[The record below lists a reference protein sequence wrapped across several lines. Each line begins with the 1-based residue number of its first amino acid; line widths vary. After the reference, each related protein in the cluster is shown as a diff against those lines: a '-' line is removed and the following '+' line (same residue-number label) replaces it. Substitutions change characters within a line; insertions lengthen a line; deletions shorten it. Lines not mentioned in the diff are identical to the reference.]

1 LTYIFIDKE
10 SLFAKVLSQLIGN
23 VLTAWV
29 DSGTN
34 AGLSKPPEA
43 SQRRQD
49 NLDMH
54 LRKQFE
60 WRKKA
65 PAKVP
70 WPLRESAEAHQRKET
85 WMGSIS
91 RQRSPHE
98 TDATASRYSD
108 EWAPTPLPS
117 GHAPGIE
124 DLLRT
129 PLNLPSGDDGLR
141 AVLLAKAVE
150 YEIIPRLM
158 LAHRVPE
165 ECASHPLTARQSVTP
180 EDVAVF
186 AELVLHEDDR
196 AVRDCVIALRDRGVP
211 IEAIFLDLLSPVAR
225 HLGEMWERDLCTFTE
240 VTVGLGRLQKVL
252 RENSAAFG
260 QFNHVGRSEQGRRI
274 LLLPCPGEQHTFG
287 LSLVAELFHRAGWDV
302 VTCFLATDA
311 AAVMVQKDWY
321 DVVGFSLGS
330 ESGVAKLRA
339 AMALVRQVSQNP
351 QVSIIA
357 GGPIFLLHPEYGE
370 QIQADAIITEGVH
383 APSQAEQLVAAS
395 RLQK

>member
-1 LTYIFIDKE
+1 
-10 SLFAKVLSQLIGN
+10 
-23 VLTAWV
+23 
-29 DSGTN
+29 
-34 AGLSKPPEA
+34 
-43 SQRRQD
+43 
-49 NLDMH
+49 
-54 LRKQFE
+54 
-60 WRKKA
+60 
-65 PAKVP
+65 
-70 WPLRESAEAHQRKET
+70 
-85 WMGSIS
+85 MGSYS
-91 RQRSPHE
+91 RQRSPQE
-98 TDATASRYSD
+98 AEASAARYSED
-108 EWAPTPLPS
+108 WSPESAPAGFP
-117 GHAPGIE
+117 PGIE

-129 PLNLPSGDDGLR
+129 STPIPANEDGLR

-165 ECASHPLTARQSVTP
+165 ECAAHPLTANQRVTP

-186 AELVLHEDDR
+186 AELVLHEDDF

-260 QFNHVGRSEQGRRI
+260 QFTASGQSEQGRRI
-274 LLLPCPGEQHTFG
+274 LLMPCPGEQHTFG

-311 AAVMVQKDWY
+311 AAVMVKKDWY

-330 ESGVAKLRA
+330 ETGVERLRA

-351 QVSIIA
+351 RVSIIA

-370 QIQADAIITEGVH
+370 QIRADAVITDGAK
-383 APSQAEQLVAAS
+383 APSQAEKLVADS
-395 RLQK
+395 RLRS

>member
-1 LTYIFIDKE
+1 
-10 SLFAKVLSQLIGN
+10 
-23 VLTAWV
+23 
-29 DSGTN
+29 
-34 AGLSKPPEA
+34 
-43 SQRRQD
+43 
-49 NLDMH
+49 
-54 LRKQFE
+54 
-60 WRKKA
+60 
-65 PAKVP
+65 
-70 WPLRESAEAHQRKET
+70 
-85 WMGSIS
+85 MGSIS

-260 QFNHVGRSEQGRRI
+260 QFNHIGRSEQGRRI